1 MKTLYIRIVVTMLV
15 VILASSLLG
24 FLFANIYYQVKLKP
38 FNDEKVTEMAREI
51 QSFYQENE
59 TVSLDS
65 YLQSVG
71 ALGYEL
77 FLTDGKMES
86 NYFGGEFRKN
96 DLPEKT
102 VQQVLASETYHGIDT
117 FETGFFITGFFDNDV
132 RNTIGVPIKTDGE
145 TKALFLRQDPEKQFG
160 ELRIF
165 FALILTFTS
174 IISILLVLISG
185 RYIVSPIIKLTN
197 ATKKI
202 RKGNYDV
209 ALQVRRKDEIG
220 QLAASFSKMASELEK
235 SEAARQEFV
244 ANVSHELQSPLTSM
258 QGFATLLRSETLT
271 EKERAEYLA
280 VLSEE
285 TMRLSSLTK
294 QLLTLASLDQEATLR
309 KKETFQLEAQWRQLL
324 QMTEWS
330 WREKELT
337 MDVELEGVM
346 YTGDAELL
354 YQVWSNLLT
363 NAMKFTSKGGTIKIH
378 LYEKANEVVVEV
390 ADNGIGISDK
400 DKEHIFSRF
409 YKADQSRIREEDS
422 SGLGL
427 SISKKIIDLHNGTI
441 FVESKLG
448 QGTTFIV
455 TLPKINL

>member
-1 MKTLYIRIVVTMLV
+1 M
-15 VILASSLLG
+15 
-24 FLFANIYYQVKLKP
+24 
-38 FNDEKVTEMAREI
+38 
-51 QSFYQENE
+51 
-59 TVSLDS
+59 
-65 YLQSVG
+65 
-71 ALGYEL
+71 
-77 FLTDGKMES
+77 
-86 NYFGGEFRKN
+86 
-96 DLPEKT
+96 
-102 VQQVLASETYHGIDT
+102 
-117 FETGFFITGFFDNDV
+117 
-132 RNTIGVPIKTDGE
+132 
-145 TKALFLRQDPEKQFG
+145 
-160 ELRIF
+160 
-165 FALILTFTS
+165 ILTFTS

-271 EKERAEYLA
+271 EKEQAEYLA

-337 MDVELEGVM
+337 MDVELEDVI

-363 NAMKFTSKGGTIKIH
+363 NAMKFTPKGGIIKIH

-400 DKEHIFSRF
+400 DKAHIFSRF
-409 YKADQSRIREEDS
+409 YKADQSRLREEGS
-422 SGLGL
+422 IGLGL
-427 SISKKIIDLHNGTI
+427 SISKKNYR
-441 FVESKLG
+441 
-448 QGTTFIV
+448 
-455 TLPKINL
+455 PA